1 MDPIVP
7 GSNEPRSPDPARPF
21 APARAGASRGCGRP
35 VWFGCGAVLVLL
47 GIAAIVFVVKA
58 KDLLAWGMERI
69 EAEVMAT
76 LPDDLTPEERAR
88 LERGF
93 DAALEKIS
101 LGEVE
106 PPALNAL
113 QKQLVQ
119 AAEKANE
126 RTLTR
131 DDALDLLSAL
141 ERVGGLLEAEAE
153 PGPSAG
159 GEPGEALS
167 PRTPGQEPPPVD

>member
-1 MDPIVP
+1 
-7 GSNEPRSPDPARPF
+7 
-21 APARAGASRGCGRP
+21 
-35 VWFGCGAVLVLL
+35 VLVLL

-69 EAEVMAT
+69 EAQVMAT
-76 LPDDLTPEERAR
+76 LPEDVTPEERVR

-93 DAALEKIS
+93 DVALQKIS

-119 AAEKANE
+119 AAEKSSE
-126 RTLTR
+126 GKLTR

-141 ERVGGLLEAEAE
+141 ERVGGLLEPEPEAADE
-153 PGPSAG
+153 TGPAGG
-159 GEPGEALS
+159 GEPVEA
-167 PRTPGQEPPPVD
+167 PPGAPEGQESPPVD